1 MSPVPMDDT
10 SSTVSPRAVDPM
22 HVEHRGRRLVS
33 FGGCDYLRLSWHP
46 SVRQAARDAIDRWG
60 LDAAASRTTTGNLAL
75 YGELEKS
82 LARFF
87 RAEAALLTPSGYLA
101 PIVAAQAMAGR
112 FSHALLDDGSHGCL
126 HDAAGMLGC
135 PVVRFRRD
143 DPEALAAAA
152 HGCGAGAKLLV
163 LAHGLSPLDGSV
175 RPLDRYLAAVPS
187 DAWMLVDD
195 AHGAGVLGPK
205 GRGAVESLGLDRS
218 RVVLTVT
225 LSKAFG
231 CHGGAVL
238 GPRWLRASAF
248 ATSRAF
254 GGGTPLPPPMAAA
267 ALEAVRVMQDSGP
280 ARARLAANA
289 ARVREVL
296 TGPDADPVLRPGP
309 MFCVA
314 PATTAGSARLRRGLL
329 AAGIFPPLIRYR
341 NGPAAHFF
349 RFAVSSAHGGEPI
362 GRLRD
367 VLARFL
373 ATER

>member
-1 MSPVPMDDT
+1 MSF
-10 SSTVSPRAVDPM
+10 S
-22 HVEHRGRRLVS
+22 
-33 FGGCDYLRLSWHP
+33 GCDYLRLSWHP
-46 SVRQAARDAIDRWG
+46 SVRQAAKDAIDEWG
-60 LDAAASRTTTGNLAL
+60 LDTAASRITTGDLAL
-75 YGELEKS
+75 YRELEKS

-87 RAEAALLTPSGYLA
+87 RAEAAVLTPSGYMA

-112 FSHALLDDGSHGCL
+112 FTHALLDDGSHGCL

-135 PVVRFRRD
+135 PVVPFRHD
-143 DPEALAAAA
+143 DAEALAAAA
-152 HGCGAGAKLLV
+152 HVCGTGAKLLV

-205 GRGAVESLGLDRS
+205 GRGVVGSLGLDQS
-218 RVVLTVT
+218 RVVLTMT

-267 ALEAVRVMQDSGP
+267 AMESVRIMQDSVP

-289 ARVREVL
+289 ARAREVL
-296 TGPDADPVLRPGP
+296 AGPDADPFLRPGP

-314 PATTAGSARLRRGLL
+314 PATPEGLARLRRGLL
-329 AAGIFPPLIRYR
+329 DAGIFPPLIRYR
-341 NGPAAHFF
+341 NGPAGRFF
-349 RFAVSSAHGGEPI
+349 RFEI
-362 GRLRD
+362 GRAH
-367 VLARFL
+367 V
-373 ATER
+373 